1 MLDIQ
6 WWCSARGLNWTW
18 AWQAFPG
25 VWIFIV
31 ALAVGLERCVR
42 SAPRPLPAWR
52 TSIRVAALV
61 LLWATLDW
69 PVGPLGAGYLMWVHA
84 AQFLVLAMI
93 APPLLL
99 LGLGPDGAEP
109 ILRNRLTGTIVRAG
123 TRPILA
129 MIIFTAVMVV
139 SHLPGVVDALMKRQL
154 GALALDLSWL
164 ASGIL
169 FWWPVVLPQPPRP
182 GFVPLAQMV
191 YLFFGTQPHV
201 YIAMWLLLGEFPKYA
216 TYELAPRMST
226 LSALQDQSV
235 GGALMLLV
243 TLPLVFGV
251 LTVIFVRWVRKDGA

>member
-6 WWCSARGLNWTW
+6 WWCSARGLTWTW

-42 SAPRPLPAWR
+42 AAPRPLAAWR
-52 TSIRVAALV
+52 TLLRAVVLV

-84 AQFLVLAMI
+84 AQFLMLAMI

-99 LGLGPDGAEP
+99 LGLGPEGAAP
-109 ILRNRLTGTIVRAG
+109 ILRNRVMGPVIRAG

-129 MIIFTAVMVV
+129 MIIFTAVMVI

-154 GALALDLSWL
+154 GALALDLAWL
-164 ASGIL
+164 GSGIL
-169 FWWPVVLPQPPRP
+169 F
-182 GFVPLAQMV
+182 
-191 YLFFGTQPHV
+191 
-201 YIAMWLLLGEFPKYA
+201 
-216 TYELAPRMST
+216 
-226 LSALQDQSV
+226 
-235 GGALMLLV
+235 
-243 TLPLVFGV
+243 
-251 LTVIFVRWVRKDGA
+251 